1 MGVNLLIMTSILQW
15 YRLKLKDLRC
25 KQGRYFV
32 LTSLNLNLKSTIM
45 DDVEFSEEKEYD
57 ASLRKLTEQA
67 SADKKSFLS
76 TFPIIL
82 GLAKD

>member
-1 MGVNLLIMTSILQW
+1 
-15 YRLKLKDLRC
+15 
-25 KQGRYFV
+25 
-32 LTSLNLNLKSTIM
+32 M

-82 GLAKD
+82 GLAKDETGANMVLVGIAITAIILAAGIFLYALSV